1 MKLDYGKTALLGFGF
16 FGVSLIWALYN
27 SYVPV
32 FLERDF
38 LLSAT
43 AVGFVMT
50 FDNIAALFIQPWIG
64 ALSDRTRTRWGRRM
78 PFIML
83 GAPISALAF
92 IAIPFAGALPVFM
105 AVIIVMLLA
114 MSVFRTP
121 VIALMPDITPSP
133 LRSKANGVINLMGGI
148 GAILAFFVGARLY
161 DIGRAVPFLVA
172 AVVLVIAVLI
182 VFWRIKEPAAPPEPP
197 GAEAGVIA
205 NLKLIVRDRDKSA
218 LYILLAI
225 VAWFVGY
232 NIIETFFTLYG
243 VNVLGVR
250 ESTASLTLGFLA
262 VMFVLF
268 SLPSAFIATKFG
280 RKPTIIAGLV
290 CMMLLLLA
298 VRVLPIAT
306 QTTALVTIAG
316 FQITVL
322 QVLLMASGI
331 AWALVNINSLPMVV
345 DIAPQDRIGTYTG
358 LYYFASTLAAIA
370 GPWLGGI
377 LIDATGRDY
386 TVIFTVA
393 PFAMLAAIGFML
405 GVRRGERAEELNSSA
420 HAETAR
426 IVN

>member
-16 FGVSLIWALYN
+16 FGVSLIWSLYN

-43 AVGFVMT
+43 IVGFVMT

-64 ALSDRTRTRWGRRM
+64 ALSDRTHSRWGRRM
-78 PFIML
+78 PYIML
-83 GAPISALAF
+83 GAPIGALAF
-92 IAIPFAGALPVFM
+92 MAIPFAGSLPVFM

-114 MSVFRTP
+114 MSAFRTP

-161 DIGRAVPFLVA
+161 DIGRAVPFIAA
-172 AVVLVIAVLI
+172 AVVLVLAVLI
-182 VFWRIKEPAAPPEPP
+182 VFWRIREPTAPAEPP
-197 GAEAGVIA
+197 PAEAGVLANVRLIA
-205 NLKLIVRDRDKSA
+205 RDRDKSA

-225 VAWFVGY
+225 FAWFVGF

-243 VNVLGVR
+243 VNALGIR

-280 RKPTIIAGLV
+280 RKPTIIAGLAL
-290 CMMLLLLA
+290 MLLLLA
-298 VRVLPIAT
+298 VVRVLPAAT
-306 QTTALVTIAG
+306 QIAALVSIAG

-322 QVLLMASGI
+322 QVLLMAAGL
-331 AWALVNINSLPMVV
+331 AWAMVNINSLPMVV

-358 LYYFASTLAAIA
+358 LYYFASTLAAIG

-393 PFAMLAAIGFML
+393 PFAMLLAIGFML
-405 GVRRGERAEELNSSA
+405 GVRRGERAEELHPSGQA
-420 HAETAR
+420 TETVRA
-426 IVN
+426 